1 MKNTRLKQ
9 IDRSQQF
16 MLEFYDKY
24 SAFLFHCAWKYTSS
38 HSDCEDIVQDAL
50 IRLLRNLDTLRS
62 LTENQ
67 TFTYLS
73 LTVRSVY
80 ADKAKAMKEQE
91 IPTDDET
98 LSRLRSGQAGE
109 DWTNVKW
116 DVEILR
122 GRLPEKDWRLLEL
135 KYIAGFSDSEIAAE
149 LGYQTSSVRQLLLR
163 ARQRARA
170 ILSNDERK
178 DG

>member
-1 MKNTRLKQ
+1 
-9 IDRSQQF
+9 
-16 MLEFYDKY
+16 
-24 SAFLFHCAWKYTSS
+24 
-38 HSDCEDIVQDAL
+38 
-50 IRLLRNLDTLRS
+50 
-62 LTENQ
+62 
-67 TFTYLS
+67 
-73 LTVRSVY
+73 
-80 ADKAKAMKEQE
+80 MKEQE

-98 LSRLRSGQAGE
+98 LSRLRSGQTGE
-109 DWTNVKW
+109 DWTSVKW

-149 LGYQTSSVRQLLLR
+149 IGCQTASIRMLLLR